1 MYRKKEIQT
10 GFFLSQWKN
19 ETSSIK
25 STYIIIQTTY
35 IVSPEVKIYSPQ
47 VPEHTSLSIKC
58 PVYMWSSDN
67 SKFSG
72 QNHSNNPY
80 Y

>member
-47 VPEHTSLSIKC
+47 VP
-58 PVYMWSSDN
+58 
-67 SKFSG
+67 
-72 QNHSNNPY
+72 
-80 Y
+80 